1 MMDQEIRRTTGRE
14 DPKSVC
20 MCSILQW
27 KDRATSIGRPEY
39 SPACPRNFTS
49 GQHSYGEVRTLVV
62 VVVVVAVEVV
72 AVCIYGVVVWLV
84 S

>member
-1 MMDQEIRRTTGRE
+1 
-14 DPKSVC
+14 

-27 KDRATSIGRPEY
+27 KDRAISIGLPEY
-39 SPACPRNFTS
+39 SPASPTNFTS

-62 VVVVVAVEVV
+62 VVAAAVEVEVV

-84 S
+84 SQVTVGVVGDL

>member
-1 MMDQEIRRTTGRE
+1 
-14 DPKSVC
+14 

-27 KDRATSIGRPEY
+27 KDRAISIGRPEY
-39 SPACPRNFTS
+39 SPASPRNFTS

-62 VVVVVAVEVV
+62 VVAAVVEVEV
-72 AVCIYGVVVWLV
+72 EAVCIYGVVVWLV